1 MGKSYKRLSA
11 DIKSADVL
19 VNAILALKYKRVFD
33 KKPVEELLMKLDGVS
48 NFAEAGRICD
58 YLIADRILIK
68 DGKRFVWHGDV
79 SVWDNPDK
87 RRTYCLQMLHHSRED
102 MPEIIQKSGSKKS
115 ILNLKHQKTT
125 VKISPKQDNS
135 PKVVLYGC
143 DSQLDFSSH
152 SDDELSALLAAIQ
165 KEFARRE
172 EIRKKQAKLQ
182 EVLELADMSRD
193 ELAEL
198 LGVI

>member
-1 MGKSYKRLSA
+1 MGKCYKRLSA
-11 DIKSADVL
+11 DVKSADVL

-33 KKPVEELLMKLDGVS
+33 KKPVEELLTKLSDVS

-58 YLIADRILIK
+58 YLIADRILVK
-68 DGKRFVWHGDV
+68 DGKRFIWHGDV

-102 MPEIIQKSGSKKS
+102 MPEVIVKPGKKP
-115 ILNLKHQKTT
+115 TP
-125 VKISPKQDNS
+125 KIVAKAISHSRQEDSPKS
-135 PKVVLYGC
+135 VLYGC
-143 DSQLDFSSH
+143 DGTLDFSSH

-165 KEFARRE
+165 KEFAHRE
-172 EIRKKQAKLQ
+172 EVRKKQAKLK
-182 EVLELADMSRD
+182 EVLELAEMSRD